1 MNVKELRLLCKQL
14 NIRGY
19 SKMNKAQLENAI
31 YIKQINHWYDDILMI
46 KSQEFDT
53 SLNIISQFSNETNQS

>member
-46 KSQEFDT
+46 KSEEIDI
-53 SLNIISQFSNETNQS
+53 SAIIISQYSNETNQC

>member
-1 MNVKELRLLCKQL
+1 MKVEELRLQCKQL

-46 KSQEFDT
+46 KSEEIDI
-53 SLNIISQFSNETNQS
+53 SAIIISQYSNETNQS

>member
-46 KSQEFDT
+46 KHEEIDISAI
-53 SLNIISQFSNETNQS
+53 IISQYSNETNQC